1 MSGKDH
7 FHYKKGRTE
16 IESSGDNK
24 AAITLAYLHTVLS
37 FIFKVLVAIVLHKI
51 LSG

>member
-1 MSGKDH
+1 MPGKHH
-7 FHYKKGRTE
+7 FHYKKGRTD
-16 IESSGDNK
+16 IESHGDNK

-37 FIFKVLVAIVLHKI
+37 FILQILAVIVLHKI